1 MTRHTLIKLTKIEC
15 KNKILKAPREKQ
27 LVTYKGIPIRLP
39 ADFSAETLQVRREW
53 QDIFEVMKEKN
64 LQPARLSS
72 RFNGKIKS
80 FTDKQKLKEFS
91 ATKSSFT
98 TSDKELI

>member
-1 MTRHTLIKLTKIEC
+1 M
-15 KNKILKAPREKQ
+15 
-27 LVTYKGIPIRLP
+27 
-39 ADFSAETLQVRREW
+39 QVRREW
-53 QDIFEVMKEKN
+53 QDIFEVRKEKN

-91 ATKSSFT
+91 TTKSSFT
-98 TSDKELI
+98 TSARLETQDKEKIKNKPKTIKKTAIGTCISIITLNVNELIVPNKR